1 MAINWER
8 FQEELD
14 ELVGSAGVRTDNE
27 LAGKISGITRLT
39 DEEIKRLFPGPADV
53 KRLAELMEIVKRSGD
68 RNEKI
73 KKIVSNIENFSGII
87 LTLLTKF
94 A

>member
-1 MAINWER
+1 MAINWDK
-8 FQEELD
+8 FQSNLD
-14 ELVGSAGVRTDNE
+14 QAIAEAGDRTDAK

-39 DEEIKRLFPGPADV
+39 DEEIKRLFPDPADV
-53 KRLAELMEIVKRSGD
+53 KKLARLMEIVKRAGD

-73 KKIVSNIENFSGII
+73 NQIVENAEDVGGII
-87 LTLLTKF
+87 LTLLSKF